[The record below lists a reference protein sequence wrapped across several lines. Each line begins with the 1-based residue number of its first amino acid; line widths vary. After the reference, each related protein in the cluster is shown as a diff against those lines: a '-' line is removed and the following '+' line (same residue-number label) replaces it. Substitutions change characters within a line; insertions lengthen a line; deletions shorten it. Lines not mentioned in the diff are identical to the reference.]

1 MRNNAE
7 FFQNHDIVLF
17 TSTFYKQDQESI
29 NRSKLALDL
38 VLNAHNLG
46 VKLIIADSSPLSPG
60 ETASQFEK
68 NVREIVGDS
77 SLISIIRTERRL
89 EWGTKS
95 TMADERKQSLEQGLS
110 LYPDSNY
117 FLWIEP
123 EKSNLVTEASLAQMI
138 KTAQETGAD
147 FVIPARAQLTY
158 ILGQDNKKVP
168 DISAGGMNTLPEFQA
183 WTETRAN
190 RALRKE
196 TGEYHDSYFWPVL
209 LKRWTWTEQWLQ
221 STHPQWGIN
230 VLTPIEGKQKWLS
243 VASAPVIYDYDERQR
258 MFENGEI
265 DGEGNPL
272 SPQEQQAQAKSY
284 KNKRVIQYSTIIYNQ
299 K

>member
-1 MRNNAE
+1 MRNAVE
-7 FFQNHDIVLF
+7 SFQNHDIVLF
-17 TSTFYKQDQESI
+17 TSTFYQQDQESI

-38 VLNAHNLG
+38 VRNAYTIG
-46 VKLIIADSSPLSPG
+46 VKLIIADSSPLAPG
-60 ETASQFEK
+60 ENVSQFEK
-68 NVREIVGDS
+68 KVRQIIWDS
-77 SLISIIRTERRL
+77 SMINVIRTKKRL
-89 EWGTKS
+89 EEGTAS
-95 TMADERKQSLEQGLS
+95 TMADERKQSLEYGLA
-110 LYPDSNY
+110 LYPDNNN

-123 EKSNLVTEASLAQMI
+123 EKANLVTEESLAKIIQ
-138 KTAQETGAD
+138 TAQETGAD

-158 ILGQDNKKVP
+158 ILGQDNKKIP

-183 WTETRAN
+183 RTETRAN
-190 RALRKE
+190 RALRKG
-196 TGEYHDSYFWPVL
+196 TDEYHDSYFGPVL

-284 KNKRVIQYSTIIYNQ
+284 KNKRVTQYSTIVYNQ